1 MTDSIKAIS
10 LWQPWASLWL
20 SPNKLHETRHWKTP
34 HRGKLL
40 VHATKQMVFDVGVDL
55 EDILLSEYG
64 GHWGMDLP
72 RGAIIGMVD
81 LIDCVPAQGLHLQL
95 DRMTDEGW
103 ADCVCGDFA
112 DGRFGWRRGTY
123 WKFREPI
130 PYRGR
135 QSIFSVPRDVV
146 AEQIATAQE
155 VCGG

>member
-1 MTDSIKAIS
+1 MEAIKAIS

-20 SPNKLHETRHWKTP
+20 SPNKLHETRHWATP

-40 VHATKQMVFDVGVDL
+40 VHAAKKMVFDVDSDL

-72 RGAIIGMVD
+72 RGAIVGMVD
-81 LIDCVPAQGLHLQL
+81 LIDCLPTQRLHLRL
-95 DRMTDEGW
+95 HAMTDLEQ
-103 ADCVCGDFA
+103 ADFACGDFS

-155 VCGG
+155 VCGD

>member
-1 MTDSIKAIS
+1 VTDIIKAIS

-34 HRGKLL
+34 HRGRLL
-40 VHATKQMVFDVGVDL
+40 VHATKQMVFDVGANL

-81 LIDCVPAQGLHLQL
+81 LIDCIPTERIVTNFRWTVEEQIDNA
-95 DRMTDEGW
+95 
-103 ADCVCGDFA
+103 CGNFD

-135 QSIFSVPRDVV
+135 QSIFSVPHEVV
-146 AEQIATAQE
+146 AEQIAAAQE